1 LVTVTTI
8 CPFSVWVNAPSGTSI
23 CCHEPSTGEQGGVAA
38 DAASLDEVVPDGGVA
53 VSSPSLKSVAP
64 ATPAAIPTTTI
75 AAPATASRERR
86 GLTDRLI
93 LHAKT
98 LDEVAVFD
106 ADGTE
111 LASRPLAP
119 EAPGPGA

>member
-1 LVTVTTI
+1 MPRLRGRLNLTLRPIGLAGGAWWRICWTTVGSLTT
-8 CPFSVWVNAPSGTSI
+8 PSPPRRKI
-23 CCHEPSTGEQGGVAA
+23 NV
-38 DAASLDEVVPDGGVA
+38 
-53 VSSPSLKSVAP
+53 
-64 ATPAAIPTTTI
+64 PTT
-75 AAPATASRERR
+75 